1 MWKDGNEQNFKL
13 SLGRFQQSQSQ
24 YARKE
29 MRLTGLA
36 QKETMIQIMN
46 KIIIIRVITI
56 ITIIVILTRMMSII
70 VLTFLLL
77 NMPRCV
83 IGLFEATR

>member
-1 MWKDGNEQNFKL
+1 MYFWGVVLSIVKDLTKDVVDDKEILWKIL
-13 SLGRFQQSQSQ
+13 SKSNLLKDKSCLS
-24 YARKE
+24 
-29 MRLTGLA
+29 
-36 QKETMIQIMN
+36 
-46 KIIIIRVITI
+46 
-56 ITIIVILTRMMSII
+56 RMMSII